1 MKIVQAD
8 ELPKYRALPHRA
20 GTIYFRDVMEGEP
33 GTPGNFQLTLAE
45 SAGDF
50 YSPRHRHNFEQIRF
64 CLDGD
69 LDFSKTGKL
78 TPGMVGYFPEGV
90 SYGPQTQKP
99 DNTSLALVLQ
109 FGGASGSGYLS
120 RGEAKAATD
129 ELKKQGEFIDGVFR
143 RHADVPGKRNMDGF
157 QAIWEYAN
165 QRPMV
170 YPKPRYEEPVFMD
183 PAAYEWA
190 AVEGVPGVAEK
201 LLGIFTERRAEQR
214 FLKIDSGV
222 SFGLRGRAIY
232 VALSGAGTVGGQAI
246 RRLTTIYLDAGETAA
261 LAVREPMELM
271 QFGLPN
277 LAGLATRSDTVAQ
290 AAE

>member
-78 TPGMVGYFPEGV
+78 TSGMVGYFPEGV

-99 DNTSLALVLQ
+99 DNVSLALVLQ

-120 RGEAKAATD
+120 RGEVKVATE
-129 ELKKQGEFIDGVFR
+129 ELKKQGEFVDGVFR
-143 RHADVPGKRNMDGF
+143 RHADAPGKRNMDGF

-170 YPKPRYEEPVFMD
+170 YPKPRYEHPVFMD
-183 PAAYEWA
+183 PAAYDWA
-190 AVEGVPGVAEK
+190 AVDGVQGVEEK

-214 FLKIDSGV
+214 
-222 SFGLRGRAIY
+222 
-232 VALSGAGTVGGQAI
+232 
-246 RRLTTIYLDAGETAA
+246 
-261 LAVREPMELM
+261 
-271 QFGLPN
+271 
-277 LAGLATRSDTVAQ
+277 
-290 AAE
+290 